1 MRQLALGVASL
12 SGLLAL
18 SACELNTG
26 PRPAAA
32 PSSVVVAPAPQQP
45 STVVVQPRPY

>member
-1 MRQLALGVASL
+1 MRRLVLGVASL

-18 SACELNTG
+18 SACELNTA
-26 PRPAAA
+26 PAAA
-32 PSSVVVAPAPQQP
+32 PRSVVVAPAPQQP